1 MSEFVELRNQNP
13 AFDELCDAR
22 DEVGKAIRM
31 HQLSE
36 DALQERL
43 REWDHKI
50 ESMFK
55 ELTRTE
61 LHHRE

>member
-1 MSEFVELRNQNP
+1 MSEFSILRKVNP
-13 AFDELCDAR
+13 DFDDLCDAR
-22 DEVGKAIRM
+22 DEVVKAIRM

-43 REWDHKI
+43 REWDHKV

-55 ELTRTE
+55 ELT
-61 LHHRE
+61 HNN

>member
-1 MSEFVELRNQNP
+1 MSEFSILRKVNP
-13 AFDELCDAR
+13 DFDDLCDAR
-22 DEVGKAIRM
+22 DEVVKAIRM

-43 REWDHKI
+43 REWDHKV

-55 ELTRTE
+55 ELN
-61 LHHRE
+61 HNN

>member
-1 MSEFVELRNQNP
+1 MSEFVDLRNQNP
-13 AFDELCDAR
+13 AFDELCDVR
-22 DEVGKAIRM
+22 DEVVKAIRM

-43 REWDHKI
+43 HEWDHKI

-55 ELTRTE
+55 ELTCTE
-61 LHHRE
+61 LHQRE

>member
-1 MSEFVELRNQNP
+1 MSEFVDLRNQNP

-22 DEVGKAIRM
+22 DEVVKAIRM

-50 ESMFK
+50 ETMFRDY
-55 ELTRTE
+55 TNRE
-61 LHHRE
+61 LHLKE